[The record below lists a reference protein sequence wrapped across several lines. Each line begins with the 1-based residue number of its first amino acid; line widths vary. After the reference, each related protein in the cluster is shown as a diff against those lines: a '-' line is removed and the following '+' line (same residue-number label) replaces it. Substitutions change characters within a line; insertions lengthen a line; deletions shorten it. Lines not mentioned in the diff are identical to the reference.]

1 MGSTNPALPRVP
13 GQLPTRHDLMHPR
26 LSFRNA
32 VEIWALMPTT
42 ESTSGLD
49 LVVCAC
55 GEQEYTARDEI
66 DAAIF
71 RGDLDVKW
79 KEFLHQLA
87 AERRAD
93 ELDLEPDDAAISRA
107 AEAFR
112 YEYDLITAEETEAW
126 LANRGL
132 TLDDFADYLTREYY
146 ASTLHE
152 ELVADE
158 TEYSAAEAELRQSF
172 VAQLILSG
180 ELDRMTGDL
189 IVRLAARCAGKESL
203 PDAIL
208 AEKEKF
214 LHRNGIKLG
223 KIGTWLEQL
232 KRDPDWLAD
241 MLAMEAAYRKHC
253 NTLLVPDARQRELL
267 ALRLPLTRFETE
279 TIEVESLDAAH
290 EALFCVRE
298 DGMSMEEVANE
309 GGYPY
314 RRVDFILEDLPT
326 DSQHRFLSVS
336 AGEMLQPFA
345 HGDGFELCRIVK
357 KIEPQPEDPSV
368 RSRIDQ
374 RLLDR
379 HFAELTSKYTQRRL
393 GSTSTPGAE

>member
-1 MGSTNPALPRVP
+1 
-13 GQLPTRHDLMHPR
+13 
-26 LSFRNA
+26 
-32 VEIWALMPTT
+32 MPTT

-55 GEQEYTARDEI
+55 GEQEYTARDAI

>member
-1 MGSTNPALPRVP
+1 
-13 GQLPTRHDLMHPR
+13 MHPR

-55 GEQEYTARDEI
+55 GEQEYTARDAI